1 MPTPK
6 STSRRSYRVG
16 SPAERRYRKIACDL
30 RRPIC
35 RNCDVADRK
44 CQYGM
49 RLNWPAQGDTRR
61 ALVADSAAAAE
72 RAVAFGKTYFIN
84 ATEVDMGL
92 FYLGGGKQDA
102 ADRLGRYVNSWK
114 LPYYSLKAS
123 PIPLAGNEQEMVEF
137 FMTTVLN
144 ALAPLRGDSQEIWK
158 LFFQLSFSNNSEASK
173 ALIQAMVSLASLVRY
188 GPGHD
193 AARFKSAA
201 LASLVDSTKKEV
213 IGSKEIYQH
222 AAVGM
227 LLREHETYFPTET
240 SHQWPLYLSGSKRI
254 LRSLCLQGLPKL
266 SETDLLALWVHYHDV
281 LARFS
286 VRHWRWDATVTS
298 AVLQITEPVTKLVSP
313 ISEKMIIGTFG
324 CSMEMMNLISRIC
337 ALPPDTTAL
346 AKLSPKEQEEMSAIE
361 HDLLTIEQES
371 TQPHIPRTETET
383 GIDLRSREIK
393 LAAFY
398 RLGMLIYFERV
409 MRNNS
414 GPSARV
420 DGWAEEAFTILR
432 EIDLWARALPLF
444 FVACEAHTEE
454 QRAVILSLLTREQR
468 REFQRPLDC
477 FQRLI
482 EAMWVRYDLYKDE
495 GRQLNYAEALN
506 SVTVMSNL
514 LPAFA

>member
-1 MPTPK
+1 MHN
-6 STSRRSYRVG
+6 
-16 SPAERRYRKIACDL
+16 RKIACDL

-35 RNCDVADRK
+35 RNCAVADRK

-49 RLNWPAQGDTRR
+49 RLNWPAQGDARR
-61 ALVADSAAAAE
+61 ALVADADDAGPAARGE
-72 RAVAFGKTYFIN
+72 RAVAFRKMYFVN

-92 FYLGGGKQDA
+92 FYLGGGKEDA

-114 LPYYSLKAS
+114 LPYYRLKTS

-144 ALAPLRGDSQEIWK
+144 ALAPLRGDSQGLWK
-158 LFFQLSFSNNSEASK
+158 LFFQLSFSDDSAASK
-173 ALIQAMVSLASLVRY
+173 AVIQAMVSLASLVRY

-193 AARFKSAA
+193 PARFKIAA
-201 LASLVDSTKKEV
+201 LASLVASTKKEGM
-213 IGSKEIYQH
+213 GSKEIYQH

-240 SHQWPLYLSGSKRI
+240 SHQWPLYLTGAKQI
-254 LRSLCLQGLPKL
+254 LHNICLQGLPK
-266 SETDLLALWVHYHDV
+266 STGTDLLALWVHYHDV

-298 AVLQITEPVTKLVSP
+298 AVLQTTDVATKFVSP
-313 ISEKMIIGTFG
+313 ISEKKIIGTFG

-337 ALPPDTTAL
+337 ALPPDATAL
-346 AKLSPKEQEEMSAIE
+346 ANLSPKEQEEMSAIE
-361 HDLLTIEQES
+361 HDLLTIQQEP
-371 TQPHIPRTETET
+371 TQPHIPSTETET

-420 DGWAEEAFTILR
+420 DRWAGEAFAILR
-432 EIDLWARALPLF
+432 EIDLWARPLPLF
-444 FVACEAHTEE
+444 FVACEAHAEE
-454 QRAVILSLLTREQR
+454 QRAVILSLLTRKQR

-482 EAMWVRYDLYKDE
+482 EAMWVRYDLYGDD

-506 SVTVMSNL
+506 SVTAMSNL

>member
-240 SHQWPLYLSGSKRI
+240 SHQWPLYLSGSKQI

-286 VRHWRWDATVTS
+286 
-298 AVLQITEPVTKLVSP
+298 
-313 ISEKMIIGTFG
+313 IIGTFG

-371 TQPHIPRTETET
+371 TQPHIPRTETETET